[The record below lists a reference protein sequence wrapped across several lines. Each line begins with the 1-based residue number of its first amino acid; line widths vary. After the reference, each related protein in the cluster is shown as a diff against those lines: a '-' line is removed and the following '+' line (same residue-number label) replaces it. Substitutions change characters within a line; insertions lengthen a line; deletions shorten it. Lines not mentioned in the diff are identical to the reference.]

1 MNNPQ
6 SQTVLAQTVLALRG
20 VTRSFE
26 QGGHHLDVLRGVD
39 MQIERGEIVALLGPS
54 GSGKST
60 LLQIAGLLE
69 APTAGDVL
77 INGEVAT
84 KANDALRTDLR
95 RHHIGFVYQSHHL
108 LPDFTAIENLL
119 LPQYVAAVDKDTARN
134 RAEKLLESVGLSSRA
149 THFPSQMSGGEQQR
163 VAIARALVN
172 RPALLLADEPT
183 GNLDPETAESV
194 FQVMVQ
200 TIRSLKIGALVVTH
214 NVELAARMDRV
225 LELKQGQLI
234 SR

>member
-1 MNNPQ
+1 MNN
-6 SQTVLAQTVLALRG
+6 TVLQLKKI
-20 VTRSFE
+20 TRSFE
-26 QGGHHLDVLRGVD
+26 QGGQRLDILRGVD
-39 MQIERGEIVALLGPS
+39 MSIARGEIVALLGPS

-69 APTAGDVL
+69 PPTTGEVI
-77 INGEVAT
+77 INGEA
-84 KANDALRTDLR
+84 ASRAPDAVRTDLR

-108 LPDFTAIENLL
+108 LPDFTALENLL
-119 LPQYVAAVDKDTARN
+119 LPQYVAKTPKAEARN
-134 RAEKLLESVGLSSRA
+134 RGLKLLESVGLAPRA
-149 THFPSQMSGGEQQR
+149 DHYPSQMSGGEQQR

-183 GNLDPETAESV
+183 GNLDPETAEGV
-194 FQVMVQ
+194 FQVLVQ

-225 LELKQGQLI
+225 LELKSGALVA
-234 SR
+234 R

>member
-6 SQTVLAQTVLALRG
+6 SQTVLSLRN
-20 VTRSFE
+20 VARSFE
-26 QGGHHLDVLRGVD
+26 QGGHRLDVLRGVD
-39 MQIERGEIVALLGPS
+39 MHINRGEIVALLGPS

-69 APTAGDVL
+69 EPSSGEVL
-77 INGEVAT
+77 INGEVASR
-84 KANDALRTDLR
+84 ANDGLRTQLR

-108 LPDFTAIENLL
+108 LSDFTAIENLL
-119 LPQYVAAVDKDTARN
+119 LPQYIAGTDKAAAHN
-134 RAEKLLESVGLSSRA
+134 RAQKLLESVGLAARA

-225 LELKQGQLI
+225 LELKQGHLVQ
-234 SR
+234 R

>member
-1 MNNPQ
+1 MNNQASQ
-6 SQTVLAQTVLALRG
+6 SVLSLRK
-20 VTRSFE
+20 VVRTFE
-26 QGGHHLDVLRGVD
+26 QGGHRLDVLRGVD
-39 MQIERGEIVALLGPS
+39 LEIARGEIVALLGPS

-69 APTAGDVL
+69 APTNGEVL
-77 INGEVAT
+77 INGESASR
-84 KANDALRTDLR
+84 AADGLRTELR

-108 LPDFTAIENLL
+108 LPDFTALENLL
-119 LPQYVAAVDKDTARN
+119 LPQFVAGVEGATARS
-134 RAEKLLESVGLSSRA
+134 RAEKLLESVGLASRA
-149 THFPSQMSGGEQQR
+149 AHYPSQMSGGEQQR

-194 FQVMVQ
+194 FQVLVQ

-214 NVELAARMDRV
+214 NVELAQRMDRV
-225 LELKQGQLI
+225 VELKQGQLI
-234 SR
+234 TR